1 MTIKDTVVNLSVF
14 IFCIAKDQFI
24 YTIPHTYLTV
34 IISFNE
40 LASKSITMFLI
51 ILGLLLI
58 IIISAA
64 AKNNFAIAKFVG
76 IGRIVGLLFIL
87 IGISTACIKQIDA
100 GEVGVKV
107 LFGSVQNEVLQS
119 GLHFVNPLLDIK
131 RLDVKTQNY
140 TMSGVHDEGDKAGDD
155 AIRVLTSDGLEVTI
169 DLTVLYRVV
178 AADAPRLLRETGE
191 DFRDKIVRPITR
203 TKIRDNAVYYQAVDL
218 FGNKRD
224 EFQQRIYKTIE
235 DDFKKRGLMLEQ
247 LLVRNITLP
256 NSVKASIE
264 SKINAEQDAK
274 KMEFVLLKE
283 KQEAERKRVEAQ
295 GIADYQRIINTG
307 LTDQQL
313 QYEQIKAMKEI
324 ALSQNAKIIVMGKG
338 NTPLIIDGKQ

>member
-1 MTIKDTVVNLSVF
+1 
-14 IFCIAKDQFI
+14 
-24 YTIPHTYLTV
+24 
-34 IISFNE
+34 
-40 LASKSITMFLI
+40 MFLI
-51 ILGLLLI
+51 ILGMIFFILTKTIFKNTPLLTKFI
-58 IIISAA
+58 TIARGI
-64 AKNNFAIAKFVG
+64 AI
-76 IGRIVGLLFIL
+76 LFIAL
-87 IGISTACIKQIDA
+87 GILTSCIKQIDA
-100 GEVGVKV
+100 GEIGVKK
-107 LFGSVQNEVLQS
+107 LFGSIQPEVLNS
-119 GLHFVNPLLDIK
+119 GLHFVNPLLDIQK
-131 RLDVKTQNY
+131 LDVKTQNY
-140 TMSGVHDEGDKAGDD
+140 TMSGIHDEGTKSGDD

-169 DLTVLYRVV
+169 DLTVLYKVV
-178 AADAPRLLRETGE
+178 SSEAPRLLRETGDNYE
-191 DFRDKIVRPITR
+191 DKIVRPLTR

-224 EFQQRIYKTIE
+224 EFQQRIYKSIE
-235 DDFKKRGLMLEQ
+235 SDFKSRGLMLEQ

-313 QYEQIKAMKEI
+313 QYEQIKAMKEL
-324 ALSQNAKIIVMGKG
+324 ALSTNSKVIVMGKG
-338 NTPLIIDGKQ
+338 NSPLIIDGKNN

>member
-1 MTIKDTVVNLSVF
+1 
-14 IFCIAKDQFI
+14 
-24 YTIPHTYLTV
+24 
-34 IISFNE
+34 
-40 LASKSITMFLI
+40 MFLI
-51 ILGLLLI
+51 ILGI
-58 IIISAA
+58 IVFIATTVVV
-64 AKNNFAIAKFVG
+64 KNNPAIAKFSGTGMV
-76 IGRIVGLLFIL
+76 IGGLFVLL
-87 IGISTACIKQIDA
+87 GVATSCIKQIDA

-107 LFGSVQNEVLQS
+107 LFGSVQQDVLAS

-131 RLDVKTQNY
+131 KIDIKTQNY
-140 TMSGVHDEGDKAGDD
+140 TMSGVNDEGNKSGDD

-178 AADAPRLLRETGE
+178 SGEAPRLLRETGD

-224 EFQQRIYKTIE
+224 EFQLRIYKSIE
-235 DDFKKRGLMLEQ
+235 DDFRKRGLMLEQ

-274 KMEFVLLKE
+274 KMEFVLQKE

-295 GIADYQRIINTG
+295 GIADYQHIINTG

-313 QYEQIKAMKEI
+313 QYEQIKAMKEL
-324 ALSQNAKIIVMGKG
+324 ALSTNAKVIVMGKG
-338 NTPLIIDGKQ
+338 SSPIILDSK